1 MTDSDLEQRE
11 LSLRAR
17 RTNARDLA
25 YDADDPNIAWLR
37 KVRREM
43 WRECDYDPKK
53 YARYVEEQAEIGL
66 RKHGMCIREDE
77 TGQARVMKLKE
88 GSAD

>member
-25 YDADDPNIAWLR
+25 YDADDPDIAWLR

-43 WRECDYDPKK
+43 WRECGGDLEK
-53 YARYVEEQAEIGL
+53 YARYTKEQSEIGL
-66 RKHGMCIREDE
+66 RKYGMCIREDE
-77 TGQARVMKLKE
+77 TGQARVMKLE
-88 GSAD
+88 EE